1 MAMLSFIFLI
11 CSIRTNVVFFLVF
24 TGATLGFSLAT
35 GAFWQLAQGNV
46 SAGTTLLVATGGSF
60 FATAMFGWYMFL
72 AVMLAIMDL
81 PSLPIGDLSTVI
93 KGQSEK
99 ANRGQRAED

>member
-1 MAMLSFIFLI
+1 MCLLSLVYLI
-11 CSIRTNVVFFLVF
+11 CSIRTNTIFFLVF
-24 TGATLGFSLAT
+24 TTATIGFGCAT
-35 GAFWQLAQGNV
+35 GAFWHLAQGNV
-46 SAGTTLLVATGGSF
+46 STGSTLLVTTGACF
-60 FATAMFGWYMFL
+60 FATSMFGWYMFL

-99 ANRGQRAED
+99 ANRASRAED